1 METYRI
7 AVLGAGKVGGTLG
20 KKWLAAGHEVT
31 FGVRD
36 PGSSRLQSLQ
46 SESGTPLVVRTLA
59 QALENAE
66 VVLFAISG
74 ASMKET
80 IVRHAAQL
88 DGKILIDAANNISSS
103 HMNNV
108 NSLAVFRAHT
118 PHAAIYRAFNTYG
131 WENFADPLYQGVPGD
146 LFYCGPAGS
155 SQTVVEQLISEV
167 GLRPVRVGDA
177 DQADLVDSLLRFW
190 FTLSHSQGTRHLALK
205 LLTR

>member
-46 SESGTPLVVRTLA
+46 TESGTPLVVRTLD

-74 ASMKET
+74 ASMEET
-80 IVRHAAQL
+80 ILRHAAQL

-108 NSLAVFRAHT
+108 NSLAGFRAHT
-118 PHAAIYRAFNTYG
+118 PHAAIYRAFNTYR
-131 WENFADPLYQGVPGD
+131 WENLARPLYQGAPGD
-146 LFYCGPAGS
+146 LVYSGPTGS
-155 SQTVVEQLISEV
+155 SHMVGAQLTSEV
-167 GLRPVRVGDA
+167 WLRPVRVG
-177 DQADLVDSLLRFW
+177 
-190 FTLSHSQGTRHLALK
+190 
-205 LLTR
+205 

>member
-1 METYRI
+1 ME
-7 AVLGAGKVGGTLG
+7 
-20 KKWLAAGHEVT
+20 
-31 FGVRD
+31 
-36 PGSSRLQSLQ
+36 
-46 SESGTPLVVRTLA
+46 
-59 QALENAE
+59 
-66 VVLFAISG
+66 
-74 ASMKET
+74 ET

-88 DGKILIDAANNISSS
+88 DGKILIDAANTISSS
-103 HMNNV
+103 DMNNV